1 MQAEA
6 LLDTLPNIPE
16 NVESKTLG
24 KRLGAEKTRALVDT
38 LPEKLPKM

>member
-6 LLDTLPNIPE
+6 LLDTLLNMPE
-16 NVESKTLG
+16 NVESETLG